1 MATLVRFDKNW
12 QQYDFRWEESTERA
26 EKEAEVAV
34 LNNFKEFEE
43 KSLPIDSRV
52 SSYVYQVLRM
62 LHRTSPAHQVGLHL

>member
-34 LNNFKEFEE
+34 LNNFKD
-43 KSLPIDSRV
+43 I
-52 SSYVYQVLRM
+52 
-62 LHRTSPAHQVGLHL
+62 